1 MTTHQMFL
9 LQIIFLYLHALFFW
23 YIWMTYLT
31 TLIHYVVQIEGNDK
45 YADSGPPYLIF
56 LHPALG
62 PLWEVTR
69 QKVISQS
76 SYCIFFSFL
85 FLEIILLYYTV
96 HCIDVPGNCNQFV
109 GNI

>member
-1 MTTHQMFL
+1 
-9 LQIIFLYLHALFFW
+9 
-23 YIWMTYLT
+23 MTYLT
-31 TLIHYVVQIEGNDK
+31 TLINYVVQIEGNDK

-96 HCIDVPGNCNQFV
+96 HCIDVPGNCSQFV